1 METVGADALCSLG
14 MRRLTILTG
23 TQRSDLD
30 NFYTLINKPRVPRRI
45 ATTPSLHI
53 ESWGIIPQ

>member
-30 NFYTLINKPRVPRRI
+30 NFYTLINKPRAPRRI
-45 ATTPSLHI
+45 ATTPSSHI